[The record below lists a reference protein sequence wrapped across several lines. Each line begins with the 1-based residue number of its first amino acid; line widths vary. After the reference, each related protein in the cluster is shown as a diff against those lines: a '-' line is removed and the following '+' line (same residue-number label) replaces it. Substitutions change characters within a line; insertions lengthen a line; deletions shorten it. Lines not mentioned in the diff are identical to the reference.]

1 MSAQPP
7 VDTEQGQDPQPSAE
21 SEGSEAPARRRWP
34 HRTLQGL
41 LAFGLYLAGSL
52 LIWGGSMLA
61 HLSTYYIPRQDSP
74 DSDFF
79 RWAFAWTPWALTH
92 GRSPLFSDVVFAPT
106 GASLT
111 WVTISPG
118 PALAAWPITHAFGP
132 LAAYNV
138 LVLLA
143 PPLAAWAAYLL
154 CRRLTDRFLPS
165 LAAGFL
171 YGFSSYMAIQFNH
184 PNMALLFPIPLAIY
198 LFVRRLEG
206 SIRPIPFV
214 VGLTATML
222 ALWSISIELFAT
234 ATLFGGIA
242 LVLALALAGEDRA
255 RLLRATLLV
264 GIGYV
269 VVAAVVFV
277 PYLLPTLQHAPPGL
291 MHNPERRYN
300 DLLRFVLPRDRQ
312 LVGGDALLS
321 FASRH
326 ADASSGGTTFLG
338 VGVLAMVVGFAIT
351 ERRRKETW
359 ALLGFVVISAVLSLG
374 PTLYVAGEERFTLPG
389 AIVSHLPLLQQ
400 ALPGRF
406 IAYTDL
412 ALAVIAAL
420 WLARAHGRFAWI
432 RWVIVVVGA
441 AMLIPTI
448 ASPPWH
454 VPDTTPAFFADGTW
468 ASQLAPDETV
478 LVIPDKNGQEMA
490 WQAEADFGFRLPNGY
505 VGATPEGIEE
515 SKIMRGLSK
524 RNGPVP
530 HPNTLSNWLT
540 ARGVSAIVMSDAARK
555 RFEEVVGSIGFAPV
569 YAGDGVSV
577 WRRV

>member
-1 MSAQPP
+1 
-7 VDTEQGQDPQPSAE
+7 
-21 SEGSEAPARRRWP
+21 
-34 HRTLQGL
+34 
-41 LAFGLYLAGSL
+41 
-52 LIWGGSMLA
+52 
-61 HLSTYYIPRQDSP
+61 
-74 DSDFF
+74 
-79 RWAFAWTPWALTH
+79 
-92 GRSPLFSDVVFAPT
+92 
-106 GASLT
+106 
-111 WVTISPG
+111 
-118 PALAAWPITHAFGP
+118 
-132 LAAYNV
+132 
-138 LVLLA
+138 
-143 PPLAAWAAYLL
+143 
-154 CRRLTDRFLPS
+154 
-165 LAAGFL
+165 
-171 YGFSSYMAIQFNH
+171 
-184 PNMALLFPIPLAIY
+184 
-198 LFVRRLEG
+198 
-206 SIRPIPFV
+206 
-214 VGLTATML
+214 ML

-234 ATLFGGIA
+234 ATVFGGIA
-242 LVLALALAGEDRA
+242 LVFAVALAGADRA

-277 PYLLPTLQHAPPGL
+277 PYLLPTLQHAPPDL

-312 LVGGDALLS
+312 LIGGDALLS

-338 VGVLAMVVGFAIT
+338 VGLLAMVVGFAIT

-359 ALLGFVVISAVLSLG
+359 ALVGFVVISAILSLG
-374 PTLYVAGEERFTLPG
+374 PTLYVAGEERLTLPG

-420 WLARAHGRFAWI
+420 WLARAHGRLAWI

-454 VPDTTPAFFADGTW
+454 VPDTTPAFFADGAW
-468 ASQLAPDETV
+468 AAQLSPGETV

-505 VGATPEGIEE
+505 VGATPQGIEE

-530 HPNTLSNWLT
+530 HPNILSSWLT
-540 ARGVSAIVMSDAARK
+540 ARGVTAIVMSDAARK
-555 RFEEVVGSIGFAPV
+555 RFEEVVSSIGFAPV
-569 YAGDGVSV
+569 YEGDGVSV
-577 WRRV
+577 WRRD

>member
-1 MSAQPP
+1 
-7 VDTEQGQDPQPSAE
+7 
-21 SEGSEAPARRRWP
+21 
-34 HRTLQGL
+34 
-41 LAFGLYLAGSL
+41 
-52 LIWGGSMLA
+52 MLA

-118 PALAAWPITHAFGP
+118 PALAAWPITRAFGP

-312 LVGGDALLS
+312 LVGGDALCPS
-321 FASRH
+321 PASTPMRRRGERRSW
-326 ADASSGGTTFLG
+326 ASGCSRWSSGSRSPSAG
-338 VGVLAMVVGFAIT
+338 A
-351 ERRRKETW
+351 RR
-359 ALLGFVVISAVLSLG
+359 
-374 PTLYVAGEERFTLPG
+374 
-389 AIVSHLPLLQQ
+389 
-400 ALPGRF
+400 PGRCWGSSSS
-406 IAYTDL
+406 ARSCR
-412 ALAVIAAL
+412 
-420 WLARAHGRFAWI
+420 LARPCTWRV
-432 RWVIVVVGA
+432 RN
-441 AMLIPTI
+441 
-448 ASPPWH
+448 ASPCPARSSATCRYCSRRCRGGSS
-454 VPDTTPAFFADGTW
+454 PTPTW
-468 ASQLAPDETV
+468 
-478 LVIPDKNGQEMA
+478 
-490 WQAEADFGFRLPNGY
+490 R
-505 VGATPEGIEE
+505 
-515 SKIMRGLSK
+515 
-524 RNGPVP
+524 
-530 HPNTLSNWLT
+530 
-540 ARGVSAIVMSDAARK
+540 
-555 RFEEVVGSIGFAPV
+555 
-569 YAGDGVSV
+569 
-577 WRRV
+577 WR